1 MAKGDK
7 QWKINEKSDTE
18 CFLKSKQYL
27 RRTNG
32 GGGIIKARNK
42 YQKTPG
48 NSVFYTMSVFGF
60 FTGLS
65 YYSYKY

>member
-1 MAKGDK
+1 M
-7 QWKINEKSDTE
+7 
-18 CFLKSKQYL
+18 
-27 RRTNG
+27 G